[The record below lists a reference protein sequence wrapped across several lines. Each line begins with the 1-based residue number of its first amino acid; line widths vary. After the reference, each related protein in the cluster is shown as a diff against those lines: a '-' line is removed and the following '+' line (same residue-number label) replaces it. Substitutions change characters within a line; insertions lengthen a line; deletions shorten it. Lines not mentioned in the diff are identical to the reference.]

1 MLKQKTILVC
11 TASCLNLLIGYSAR
25 ADIPPA
31 LSFISSQ
38 SDNSSLTLPNSLGRE
53 KVKTNLSD
61 SNSSYLSSSG
71 LTRVSRS
78 EKAADSFNLDP
89 RIKSEDDTSL
99 VTSPLRG
106 EVGLRSRTGEGDNKN
121 IQLAAACFVTDTTN
135 CSGNEFGGNN
145 ADEDDGGVPPG
156 GDDYDLDNA
165 ERCRQEG
172 YNQTS
177 CPEGQEPSNFCPYDS
192 NYFEKCVS
200 SCPSN
205 YVTCEDGFQGVGE
218 ACDGKYASCCNT
230 CEGFDYV
237 TIPDGYVQDG
247 AFCSGCDGIKYK
259 VKCDPSQYTQCTSGG
274 TGTCTDDYGTYY
286 KECDCPAN
294 YEWDNVSKSCVC
306 STIYKY
312 NCVGE
317 HITGGDGQS
326 CDNQYAGCKC
336 ETGYVWDD
344 AQGKCVSTCQGIDW
358 CTLTPDCAALGYA
371 QQSCTG
377 KSVKCPF
384 NTSFSYCL
392 D

>member
-11 TASCLNLLIGYSAR
+11 TASCLSLLIGYSAR
-25 ADIPPA
+25 ADIPSA

-38 SDNSSLTLPNSLGRE
+38 SDNSSLYSLP
-53 KVKTNLSD
+53 KD
-61 SNSSYLSSSG
+61 
-71 LTRVSRS
+71 
-78 EKAADSFNLDP
+78 
-89 RIKSEDDTSL
+89 
-99 VTSPLRG
+99 
-106 EVGLRSRTGEGDNKN
+106 LRSDAGEGEK
-121 IQLAAACFVTDTTN
+121 IKLAATCFVTDTSA
-135 CSGNEFGGNN
+135 CSGNEFAGNN
-145 ADEDDGGVPPG
+145 ADDDGHGAPG
-156 GDDYDLDNA
+156 GPGNGDDDYDLDNE

-172 YNQTS
+172 YTQTT
-177 CPEGQEPSNFCPYDS
+177 CPEDQEPVNTCPYDS
-192 NYFEKCVS
+192 DYFEKCVS
-200 SCPSN
+200 SCPSD

-218 ACDGKYASCCNT
+218 ACGGKYASCCNT

-237 TIPDGYVQDG
+237 TIPDGYIQDG

-259 VKCDPSQYTQCTSGG
+259 VKCDPSQYNQCTSGG

-286 KECDCPAN
+286 KECNCPTN
-294 YEWDNVSKSCVC
+294 YEWDSVSKSCIC

-336 ETGYVWDD
+336 ETGYVWDT

>member
-11 TASCLNLLIGYSAR
+11 TASCLSLLIGYSAR
-25 ADIPPA
+25 ADISPA
-31 LSFISSQ
+31 PSFISSQ
-38 SDNSSLTLPNSLGRE
+38 SDNSSLYSLPKDLERSLSYSLPKDLGHSLSYSLPKDLGRS
-53 KVKTNLSD
+53 LSYPLPE
-61 SNSSYLSSSG
+61 NSG
-71 LTRVSRS
+71 RGRGGFQNTILT
-78 EKAADSFNLDP
+78 
-89 RIKSEDDTSL
+89 
-99 VTSPLRG
+99 
-106 EVGLRSRTGEGDNKN
+106 
-121 IQLAAACFVTDTTN
+121 QLAAACFVTDTTN
-135 CSGNEFGGNN
+135 CSGNEFAGNN
-145 ADEDDGGVPPG
+145 ADDDNGGVPPG
-156 GDDYDLDNA
+156 GDDDYDLDDE

-172 YNQTS
+172 YTMTS
-177 CPEGQEPSNFCPYDS
+177 CPEGYEPYNYCPYDRT
-192 NYFEKCVS
+192 YFEKCVS
-200 SCPSN
+200 SCPSD
-205 YVTCEDGFQGVGE
+205 YITCEDGFQGVGE
-218 ACDGKYASCCNT
+218 ACDGKYASCCNI

-237 TIPDGYVQDG
+237 IIPDGYVQDG

-294 YEWDNVSKSCVC
+294 YEWDSVSKSCVC

-326 CDNQYAGCKC
+326 CDNQYASCKC

>member
-1 MLKQKTILVC
+1 MMNKTILMLS
-11 TASCLNLLIGYSAR
+11 ASCMSIIAG
-25 ADIPPA
+25 ADWCCADFNHFDTSP
-31 LSFISSQ
+31 SFIPAGVKSHVSTHTSHLTAGHLSSPE
-38 SDNSSLTLPNSLGRE
+38 DFAELTLPENSGRDREGFKPSLTLPNSLGRE
-53 KVKTNLSD
+53 
-61 SNSSYLSSSG
+61 
-71 LTRVSRS
+71 
-78 EKAADSFNLDP
+78 EKGEK
-89 RIKSEDDTSL
+89 IK
-99 VTSPLRG
+99 
-106 EVGLRSRTGEGDNKN
+106 
-121 IQLAAACFVTDTTN
+121 LAAACFVTDTTN

-218 ACDGKYASCCNT
+218 ACGGKYASCCNT